1 MVLRTQLEMSWK
13 WTLPEPSLHFL
24 VEPLHVCVSEG
35 EGDVGLE
42 LDDDGFHAVTPS
54 RAGGGGDVE
63 LGSSHTRP
71 PKVKGGGVEVTDRQP
86 QTPAKYRKTP
96 ILRRTT
102 FE

>member
-1 MVLRTQLEMSWK
+1 MALRTQLEMSWK
-13 WTLPEPSLHFL
+13 STLPEPSLHFL
-24 VEPLHVCVSEG
+24 VEPLHFCVSEG

-42 LDDDGFHAVTPS
+42 LDDDGFHAVPPS

-86 QTPAKYRKTP
+86 QTPAKKQTDSD
-96 ILRRTT
+96 
-102 FE
+102 FEKNDF

>member
-86 QTPAKYRKTP
+86 QTPAKNRQSP